1 MAGQYANDSEGPF
14 PAPTSPIDVTFS
26 PSHNKRTSILSTSS
40 STTLDWPLESFN
52 AFTRRASTSSMSLLG
67 LGSGANA
74 KRDDT
79 NRLMNSLTDSMRE
92 TLGDASAM
100 YTRVA
105 DNSQK
110 KVVQSVNDR
119 RTLRDLKN
127 QVLTRRDDIKEAAE
141 LIEGIQ
147 RADAF
152 GQLLDL
158 VNQSVDTIEHAKKS
172 AS

>member
-1 MAGQYANDSEGPF
+1 
-14 PAPTSPIDVTFS
+14 
-26 PSHNKRTSILSTSS
+26 
-40 STTLDWPLESFN
+40 
-52 AFTRRASTSSMSLLG
+52 
-67 LGSGANA
+67 
-74 KRDDT
+74 
-79 NRLMNSLTDSMRE
+79 MRE